1 MHFFV
6 FFSNFATWKL
16 QNGVLFV
23 RAGVCGGACIG
34 VNVYARTMRRRKNIL
49 RNIYS
54 NAEKMQKTY

>member
-23 RAGVCGGACIG
+23 RAGVRGGACIG
-34 VNVYARTMRRRKNIL
+34 AIVYARNMRRRKIIL

>member
-23 RAGVCGGACIG
+23 RAGVCGGACTG
-34 VNVYARTMRRRKNIL
+34 VIAYARTMRRRKNYYKEYI
-49 RNIYS
+49 S
-54 NAEKMQKTY
+54 